1 MRARPL
7 LAVAAAAA
15 LAAGTFTVTASAS
28 ADAGRPHQFA
38 ARPHQP
44 APGPHQPA
52 SGLHLTVRG
61 MRAAPGIRLPP
72 TSPARLTPNLISS
85 AHTLSGFAVYAN
97 KSVALRYVAASWNL
111 PSLDATTCQAGSAAY
126 HAVGLDGLTPTPNG
140 VDSTIE
146 QVGVGA
152 VCGTGGTVT
161 YFAWYEM
168 YPGTF
173 QTFTGVNPGD
183 ALSANVFSDP
193 ATRKYNLTLNDLTNG
208 SFVRADGLSCPSGS
222 VCKNATAEVLTEVPG
237 NGPQGGQNLADFG
250 MVNYTNAA
258 VTSRNGSAGT
268 LASKSGLWTSADIE
282 MVSQTTGHRMA
293 TTSSLEGGQGFSV
306 TWNAGS

>member
-1 MRARPL
+1 VRVRPL

-15 LAAGTFTVTASAS
+15 LTAGTLAVTAGASAS
-28 ADAGRPHQFA
+28 T
-38 ARPHQP
+38 ARPHQLTS
-44 APGPHQPA
+44 GPHVA
-52 SGLHLTVRG
+52 VRG
-61 MRAAPGIRLPP
+61 LRAAPGIRLPR
-72 TSPARLTPNLISS
+72 TSLARLTPNLISS

-140 VDSTIE
+140 SDGTIE
-146 QVGVGA
+146 QAGVGS
-152 VCGTGGTVT
+152 VCDTGGTVS

-173 QTFTGVNPGD
+173 QTLTGVRPGD
-183 ALSANVFSDP
+183 ALSANVFYNASS
-193 ATRKYNLTLNDLTNG
+193 RKYNLTLNDLTRG
-208 SFVRADGLSCPSGS
+208 SYVHADGLSCPSGQ

-237 NGPQGGQNLADFG
+237 NGPQSGQDLADFG
-250 MVNYTNAA
+250 MVNYTNAT
-258 VTSRNGSAGT
+258 VTSRNGSRGT
-268 LASKSGLWTSADIE
+268 LASKSSLWSSAEIE

-293 TTSSLEGGQGFSV
+293 TTSSLEGGKAFSV